1 MKEGS
6 IKMER
11 KATEITERYR
21 GITRYAGVPTEQS
34 TGRLHYNENIYGPS
48 PKCFETLSQTTTED
62 LCLYESGSHDDLIDA
77 LSEKFGIPT
86 GNIFLG
92 NGSAENLRSIMNV
105 FTKAGDTVLLPDP
118 GWSYYTG
125 LADCRFL
132 RVERFPIKET
142 EDACVF
148 DLEALKY
155 ALETLRPALTIIANP
170 AMPTGNSMDDAALE
184 DLVKDFPGTLFV
196 IDEAYYGFKEYTLDV
211 KRMIDSCDNVLFSR
225 TFSKYYGLANLR
237 VGYGFC
243 CETLRKIL
251 WLDLP
256 LHRLPHVCKRMAVA
270 ALNDDGYYDRVTA
283 ELIGSR
289 ERFREALNALP
300 GVYVYPSDAN
310 FVYIRLKG
318 YDAVKIR
325 EEAAKN
331 GYLIR
336 VFDGSP
342 EKHLRVTIGTK
353 DVMEGLTEL
362 LLKLIPEAGMNN

>member
-1 MKEGS
+1 
-6 IKMER
+6 MER
-11 KATEITERYR
+11 KSAEITERYR
-21 GITRYAGVPTEQS
+21 GITRYAGVPTEQN

-48 PKCFETLSQTTTED
+48 PLCLETLKETTPED
-62 LCLYESGSHDDLIDA
+62 LCLYESGSRDDLVDA
-77 LSEKFGIPT
+77 LSEKFGIPAE
-86 GNIFLG
+86 NIFLG
-92 NGSAENLRSIMNV
+92 NGSAENLRSMMSI

-148 DLEALKY
+148 DLD
-155 ALETLRPALTIIANP
+155 ALENALDTLRPALTVIANP
-170 AMPTGNSMDDAALE
+170 AMPTGNGMDDATLE
-184 DLVKDFPGTLFV
+184 DTVKNHPGTLFI
-196 IDEAYYGFKEYTLDV
+196 IDEAYFGFKKYTLDV
-211 KRMIDSCDNVLFSR
+211 KRMIDAYDNVIFSR

-243 CETLRKIL
+243 CEALKKIL

-256 LHRLPHVCKRMAVA
+256 LHRLPHVCKRMAIA
-270 ALNDDGYYDRVTA
+270 ALRDDEYYGRVTA
-283 ELIGSR
+283 ELIASR
-289 ERFREALNALP
+289 ERFRRILNDVP
-300 GVYVYPSDAN
+300 GIYVYPSEAN
-310 FVYIRLKG
+310 FVYIRLRG